1 MRENYESELFQAMV
15 DFLDAHVEDQNQV
28 SDLVEH
34 FSLSRSTIQSL
45 FNKYANTTPKNYIN
59 TIRLNRSKQM
69 IQETQMTLSQI
80 ADYLGYGSIQYFSRA
95 FSKEFGL
102 SPSSYAKS
110 IV

>member
-1 MRENYESELFQAMV
+1 M
-15 DFLDAHVEDQNQV
+15 